1 MKSSRIVT
9 ENSLGESSI
18 NVLLIGN
25 NPIELN
31 PVHDKPKNSKSI
43 KFITEISFNISD
55 ALMKI
60 FQFKPNCILVDDNL
74 ENKNIKKLTGKMKM
88 DERIRHIPITLLKSS
103 NYKRIISNGIMDFL
117 LKDNLSADKLYR
129 SILNVTNMRRTHLY
143 LYKSYKR
150 SKHKVSKLMKS

>member
-1 MKSSRIVT
+1 MKSSQIDT
-9 ENSLGESSI
+9 ENSLDESSI

-25 NPIELN
+25 NPMELN
-31 PVHDKPKNSKSI
+31 PVHDKLKNSQSI

-60 FQFKPNCILVDDNL
+60 FKFEPNCILVDDNL
-74 ENKNIKKLTGKMKM
+74 ENKNIKKLTGNMKK
-88 DERIRHIPITLLKSS
+88 DERTRHIPITLLKSS
-103 NYKRIISNGIMDFL
+103 NYKQILSNGIMDFL

-150 SKHKVSKLMKS
+150 SKHKVSKLMKR